1 MMKMKNELLSDLMR
15 RCLDA
20 DYIHTEND
28 GDYAIEFDGN
38 IVYILFQWSHSDL
51 DWFSNF
57 NFPAKAY
64 KNGDSEWY
72 AHRGFLRVWK
82 TLRDYIEPAI
92 YDLTQTHAARRIIC
106 VGYSH
111 GAALAGFCTE
121 DLMYLYGEKIEV
133 RGYGFGCPRF
143 VWGKLPKAVK
153 ERFKAFTPVRNIP
166 DIVTHVPPALF
177 GFSHAGKLLK
187 VGKLGRHNPVKAHY
201 PDIYIKE
208 LARHGNSSELDV

>member
-1 MMKMKNELLSDLMR
+1 MTTLSNLMNN
-15 RCLDA
+15 CLNA
-20 DYIHTEND
+20 KYIHTDND
-28 GDYAIEFDGN
+28 GDYAIE
-38 IVYILFQWSHSDL
+38 IVDTSIYIYFQWSHSDL

-64 KNGDSEWY
+64 KNGDSKWY

-82 TLRDYIEPAI
+82 TLREYIEPEVEK
-92 YDLTQTHAARRIIC
+92 LTQERTVTEIIC

-121 DLMYLYGEKIEV
+121 DMKYLYGEKIEV

-153 ERFKAFTPVRNIP
+153 ERFKAFTPVRNVP
-166 DIVTHVPPALF
+166 DIVTHVPPAIW
-177 GFSHAGKLLK
+177 GYSHGGKLLK
-187 VGKLGRHNPVKAHY
+187 IGKHWQYNPIRAHY
-201 PDIYIKE
+201 PDVYIKE
-208 LARHGNSSELDV
+208 LTEYDRKNSDDNLPA